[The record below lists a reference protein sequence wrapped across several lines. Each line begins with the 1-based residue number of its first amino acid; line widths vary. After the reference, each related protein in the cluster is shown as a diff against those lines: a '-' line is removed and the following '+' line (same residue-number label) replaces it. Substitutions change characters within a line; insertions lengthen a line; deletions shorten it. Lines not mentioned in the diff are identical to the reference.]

1 MPTIHTGT
9 GTLYYTVSGRYS
21 VYPPLLLVHGAGGS
35 RLDWP
40 TELRRLPGAQVWT
53 LDLPG
58 HGRSSGP
65 GRVTIPDYAR
75 DVGTF
80 LRAANLP
87 PVIVVGH
94 SMGGAI
100 AQQLAL
106 DDSDHV
112 AGLVLI
118 ATGSKLPVEPTL
130 PQRALDEPSATIDW
144 LIARAWH
151 RDTSDSQLA
160 LARARLSQMSPIVLQ
175 GDFLACATFD
185 VRHRLAEIAVPTLVI
200 GAAEDRMVPLKF
212 SNTLA
217 ETIPHA
223 RLIVIDGAAHM
234 VPLEHPARV
243 TRAIAEWVGEQQW

>member
-1 MPTIHTGT
+1 MPNVRTDTGPM
-9 GTLYYTVSGRYS
+9 YYTVSGHNSGR
-21 VYPPLLLVHGAGGS
+21 PPLLLVHGAGGS

-40 TELRRLPGAQVWT
+40 AGLRRLPGAQVWT

-65 GRVTIPDYAR
+65 GRITIPDYAR
-75 DVGTF
+75 DVGAF
-80 LRAANLP
+80 LRAVNLP
-87 PVIVVGH
+87 PLIVVGH

-106 DDSDHV
+106 DAPDHV

-144 LIARAWH
+144 LIAQAWH
-151 RDTSDSQLA
+151 HDVPGSQLA
-160 LARARLSQMSPIVLQ
+160 LAHKRLSQTSPTVLR

-185 VRHRLAEIAVPTLVI
+185 VRHRLAEIATPTLVI
-200 GAAEDRMVPLKF
+200 GAAEDRMVRLEF
-212 SNTLA
+212 SATLA
-217 ETIPHA
+217 ETIPRA
-223 RLIVIDGAAHM
+223 RLIVIEGAGHM
-234 VPLEHPARV
+234 VPLEQPARV
-243 TRAIAEWVGEQQW
+243 TRAIAEWLGEQQW